1 MGAQQQLEAVL
12 DGWASGK
19 SERADV
25 AAAIRAI
32 ASAAVDLS
40 KIIGRGG
47 LDGDLAA
54 SSGGGGGVAGDTQK
68 ALDVTAND
76 ILVAALAKA
85 PVRRM
90 LSEEMDAPHVLDG
103 AAPLDVA
110 VDPVDGSSNIETTA
124 PIGTIF
130 SIFPTSDGAP
140 AHTGSAQLAAGYVI
154 YGAQTALVMTV
165 GDGTHLFTLDRAAGQ
180 FLLTQERLAIPKTTR
195 EVAINASN
203 RRHWDQTVR
212 HYWDDCLAGAEG
224 PRGDD
229 FNMRWIASMVAEAHR
244 ILVRGGIYLYPA
256 DSRKG
261 YGTGRLRLLYE
272 AHPIAFLVEQAGGAA
287 SDGET
292 RILDLAAAGV
302 HQRTPLIFGS
312 ADEVA
317 LVHSYIARATM
328 GGLQSPL
335 FRTQGRGLFAG

>member
-1 MGAQQQLEAVL
+1 MAHEKLEAVL

-19 SERADV
+19 ADRGDV

-32 ASAAVDLS
+32 AAAAVDLS
-40 KIIGRGG
+40 RIIGRGG
-47 LDGDLAA
+47 LDGNLAA
-54 SSGGGGGVAGDTQK
+54 SSGGGVAGDTQK

-76 ILVAALAKA
+76 ILVAALSKA

-90 LSEEMDAPHVLDG
+90 LSEEMDAPHVLD
-103 AAPLDVA
+103 ANARIDVA
-110 VDPVDGSSNIETTA
+110 IDPVDGSSNIETTA

-130 SIFPTSDGAP
+130 SIFPAAGDAAP
-140 AHTGSAQLAAGYVI
+140 SHTGSAQLAAGYVI

-165 GDGTHLFTLDRAAGQ
+165 GDGTHLFTLDRTAGQ
-180 FLLTQERLAIPKTTR
+180 FLLTQERLTIPKTTR

-203 RRHWDQTVR
+203 RRHWDQTIR
-212 HYWDDCLAGAEG
+212 NYWDDCLAGAEG

-292 RILDLAAAGV
+292 RILDLAAASV

-317 LVHSYIARATM
+317 LVQSYIARATM

>member
-1 MGAQQQLEAVL
+1 MAHEKLEAVL
-12 DGWASGK
+12 GGGASGK
-19 SERADV
+19 SERTDV

-40 KIIGRGG
+40 RIIGRGG
-47 LDGDLAA
+47 LDGNLAA
-54 SSGGGGGVAGDTQK
+54 SSGGGVAGDTQK
-68 ALDVTAND
+68 ALDVSAND

-90 LSEEMDAPHVLDG
+90 LSEEMDAPHVLD
-103 AAPLDVA
+103 ANARLDVA
-110 VDPVDGSSNIETTA
+110 IDPVDGSSNIETTA

-130 SIFPTSDGAP
+130 SIFPAAGDAAP
-140 AHTGSAQLAAGYVI
+140 SHKGSAQLAAGYVI

-165 GDGTHLFTLDRAAGQ
+165 GDGTHLFTLDRATGE
-180 FLLTQERLAIPKTTR
+180 FLLTHERLAIPRTTR

-203 RRHWDQTVR
+203 RRHWDQTIR

-244 ILVRGGIYLYPA
+244 ILARGGIYLYPA

-272 AHPIAFLVEQAGGAA
+272 AHPIAFLIEQAGGAA

-292 RILDLAAAGV
+292 RILDLAAASV

>member
-1 MGAQQQLEAVL
+1 MAHEKLDAVL
-12 DGWASGK
+12 DDWASGK
-19 SERADV
+19 ADRGDV
-25 AAAIRAI
+25 AGAIRAI
-32 ASAAVDLS
+32 AAAAVDLS
-40 KIIGRGG
+40 RIIGRGG
-47 LDGDLAA
+47 LDGNLAA
-54 SSGGGGGVAGDTQK
+54 SSGGGVAGDTQK

-90 LSEEMDAPHVLDG
+90 LSEEMDDPHVLD
-103 AAPLDVA
+103 ATARLDVA
-110 VDPVDGSSNIETTA
+110 IDPVDGSSNIETTA

-130 SIFPTSDGAP
+130 SIFPSAGDAAP
-140 AHTGSAQLAAGYVI
+140 SHKGSAQLAAGYVI

-165 GDGTHLFTLDRAAGQ
+165 GDGAQLFTLDRATGE
-180 FLLTQERLAIPKTTR
+180 FLRTQERLTIPKTTR

-203 RRHWDQTVR
+203 RRHWDQTIR

-292 RILDLAAAGV
+292 RILDLAAASV